1 LEGFH
6 PDWVLYKCDRVTPA
20 YEFGDPNMPLDFV
33 NPALLSWQIQTYA
46 QPASENGYDGI
57 AADNLNLQNLFG
69 ACSIYRDDQWVQR
82 YTGQL
87 DDPRWCTDVINWL
100 TQMQQALHHRRHP
113 LALIPNLALDGLSP
127 SDPLIQQVVSHID
140 GIEDEDGFTHCGR

>member
-1 LEGFH
+1 
-6 PDWVLYKCDRVTPA
+6 
-20 YEFGDPNMPLDFV
+20 MPLDFV